1 MYEELSNKFKD
12 ILNRIILCINDY
24 IEKNIHNPSLVESKL
39 LLINNYTIDILYNPE
54 ITRNSF
60 TNATNQ
66 NNSQQYIF
74 QDKKSLNQLISSRD
88 YEEKKNSLNKF
99 KQKYFKMIKEN
110 SENNEFVIHSYID
123 AKKDSK
129 HKNESSIDKFKIIKL
144 KRKLKDEQ
152 EKNKI
157 KELSYL
163 KRLLDVQK
171 DLFLIENK
179 KIKSKE
185 NNNRNSFDFTTIN
198 NSYKNRNINN
208 YNSLTYLN
216 NTKNIK
222 HSISQC
228 EMKER
233 LNNNNNEK
241 YNFNDMKLKYELLRK
256 KTILKKNNFI
266 KFDFGEIK
274 KSIVKKMD
282 KIKGIRLSS
291 PSTLRK
297 AKINKF

>member
-39 LLINNYTIDILYNPE
+39 LLINNYTVDILNNSE
-54 ITRNSF
+54 IFSN
-60 TNATNQ
+60 NTNQ
-66 NNSQQYIF
+66 NNSQQYII
-74 QDKKSLNQLISSRD
+74 QDKNSLNQLISSRD

-99 KQKYFKMIKEN
+99 KRKYFKMIKEN
-110 SENNEFVIHSYID
+110 SEYVIHSYID
-123 AKKDSK
+123 TKKDSK
-129 HKNESSIDKFKIIKL
+129 QKNESSIDKFKIIKL

-179 KIKSKE
+179 KIKDKE
-185 NNNRNSFDFTTIN
+185 NRIRNSFDFTTIN
-198 NSYKNRNINN
+198 NSFKNRNINN

-228 EMKER
+228 EMNHS
-233 LNNNNNEK
+233 LNNNNEK

-256 KTILKKNNFI
+256 KIFLKKNNFI
-266 KFDFGEIK
+266 KFDFREIK
-274 KSIVKKMD
+274 KSIDKKMD
-282 KIKGIRLSS
+282 KIKGIRFSS
-291 PSTLRK
+291 PSILKK
-297 AKINKF
+297 AKLNSKF

>member
-39 LLINNYTIDILYNPE
+39 LLINNYTVDILNNSE
-54 ITRNSF
+54 IFSNI
-60 TNATNQ
+60 ANQ
-66 NNSQQYIF
+66 NNSQQYLI
-74 QDKKSLNQLISSRD
+74 QDKNSLNQLISSRD

-99 KQKYFKMIKEN
+99 KRKYFKMIKEN
-110 SENNEFVIHSYID
+110 SEYVIHSYID
-123 AKKDSK
+123 TKKDSK
-129 HKNESSIDKFKIIKL
+129 QKNESSIDKFKIIKL

-179 KIKSKE
+179 KIKDKE
-185 NNNRNSFDFTTIN
+185 NRIRNSFDFTTIN
-198 NSYKNRNINN
+198 NSFKNRNINN

-228 EMKER
+228 EMNHS
-233 LNNNNNEK
+233 LNNNNEK

-256 KTILKKNNFI
+256 KIFLKKNNFI
-266 KFDFGEIK
+266 KFDFREIK
-274 KSIVKKMD
+274 KSIDKKMD
-282 KIKGIRLSS
+282 KIKGIRFSS
-291 PSTLRK
+291 PSILKK
-297 AKINKF
+297 AKLNSKF

>member
-39 LLINNYTIDILYNPE
+39 LLINNYTVDILNNPE
-54 ITRNSF
+54 IFSNT
-60 TNATNQ
+60 TNQ
-66 NNSQQYIF
+66 NNSQQYII
-74 QDKKSLNQLISSRD
+74 QDKNSLNQLISSRD

-99 KQKYFKMIKEN
+99 KRKYFKMIKEN
-110 SENNEFVIHSYID
+110 SEYVIHSYID

-152 EKNKI
+152 VKNKI
-157 KELSYL
+157 KEFSYL

-179 KIKSKE
+179 KIKDKE
-185 NNNRNSFDFTTIN
+185 NRNRNSFDFTTIN
-198 NSYKNRNINN
+198 NSFKNRNINN

-228 EMKER
+228 EMNDR
-233 LNNNNNEK
+233 LNNNNEK

-256 KTILKKNNFI
+256 KIFLKKNNFI

-274 KSIVKKMD
+274 KSIDKKMD
-282 KIKGIRLSS
+282 KIKGIRFSS
-291 PSTLRK
+291 PSILRK
-297 AKINKF
+297 AKLNSKF

>member
-39 LLINNYTIDILYNPE
+39 LLINNYTVDILNNSE
-54 ITRNSF
+54 IFSNT
-60 TNATNQ
+60 TNQ
-66 NNSQQYIF
+66 NNSQQYII
-74 QDKKSLNQLISSRD
+74 QDKNSLNQLISSRD

-99 KQKYFKMIKEN
+99 KRKYFKMIKEN
-110 SENNEFVIHSYID
+110 SEYVIHSYID
-123 AKKDSK
+123 TKKDSK
-129 HKNESSIDKFKIIKL
+129 QKNESSIDKFKIIKL

-179 KIKSKE
+179 KIKDKE
-185 NNNRNSFDFTTIN
+185 NRIRNSFDFTTIN
-198 NSYKNRNINN
+198 NSFKNRNINN

-228 EMKER
+228 EMNHR
-233 LNNNNNEK
+233 LNNNNEK

-256 KTILKKNNFI
+256 KIFLKKNNFI
-266 KFDFGEIK
+266 KFDFREIK
-274 KSIVKKMD
+274 KSIDKKMD
-282 KIKGIRLSS
+282 KIKGIRFSS
-291 PSTLRK
+291 PSILKK
-297 AKINKF
+297 AKLNSKF

>member
-39 LLINNYTIDILYNPE
+39 LLINNYTVDILNNSE
-54 ITRNSF
+54 IFSNT
-60 TNATNQ
+60 TNQ
-66 NNSQQYIF
+66 NNSQQYTI
-74 QDKKSLNQLISSRD
+74 QDKNSLNQLISSRD

-99 KQKYFKMIKEN
+99 KRKYFKMIKEN
-110 SENNEFVIHSYID
+110 SEYVIHSYID
-123 AKKDSK
+123 TKKDSK
-129 HKNESSIDKFKIIKL
+129 QKNESSIDKFKIIKL

-179 KIKSKE
+179 KIKDKE
-185 NNNRNSFDFTTIN
+185 NRIRNSFDFTTIN
-198 NSYKNRNINN
+198 NSFKNRNINN

-228 EMKER
+228 EMNHS
-233 LNNNNNEK
+233 LNNNNEK

-256 KTILKKNNFI
+256 KIFLKKNNFI
-266 KFDFGEIK
+266 KFDFREIK
-274 KSIVKKMD
+274 KSIDKKMD
-282 KIKGIRLSS
+282 KIKGIRFSS
-291 PSTLRK
+291 PSILKK
-297 AKINKF
+297 AKLNSKF